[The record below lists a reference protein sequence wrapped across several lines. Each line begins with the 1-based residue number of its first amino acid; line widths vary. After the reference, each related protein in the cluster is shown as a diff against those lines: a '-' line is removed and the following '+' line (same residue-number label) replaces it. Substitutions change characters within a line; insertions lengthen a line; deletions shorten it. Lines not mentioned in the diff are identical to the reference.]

1 MTSGFTFVYLCT
13 FSWVNSIHKQES
25 SLICDA
31 AYVSLQV
38 IAVVMDVFT
47 DVDIFRDLLDAGYKR
62 KVSVYILLERT
73 TLPHFLSMCQRAK
86 MHGGHL
92 KVSQRH
98 TLKRWPNENKYAII
112 FLLML

>member
-1 MTSGFTFVYLCT
+1 MFNT
-13 FSWVNSIHKQES
+13 N
-25 SLICDA
+25 
-31 AYVSLQV
+31 VSLQV

-47 DVDIFRDLLDAGYKR
+47 DVDIFQDLLDAGYKR

-98 TLKRWPNENKYAII
+98 TLKRWPNENKYYAIGCVKEII
-112 FLLML
+112 FRILLYTGNHTRNVCPEGLRILRT